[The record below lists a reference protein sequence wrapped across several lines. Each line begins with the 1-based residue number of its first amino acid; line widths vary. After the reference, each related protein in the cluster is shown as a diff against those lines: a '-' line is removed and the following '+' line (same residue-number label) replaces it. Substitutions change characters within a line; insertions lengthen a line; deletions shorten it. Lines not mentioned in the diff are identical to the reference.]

1 MALYQ
6 RITLTAGILLILSG
20 CTHLTQLVVYQ
31 HHGHVIAASLFGLA
45 YCAIGI
51 LLVIEKQWVLWIAA
65 LLPLIGGILG
75 TIRFI
80 YMHPNPF
87 SFFHVLLDLIIVPC
101 CMYVLIRRKDGG
113 R

>member
-1 MALYQ
+1 MILYQ

-31 HHGHVIAASLFGLA
+31 HHGHVIVASLFGLA
-45 YCAIGI
+45 YLAIGI

-65 LLPLIGGILG
+65 LLPLSGGVLG
-75 TIRFI
+75 IIRFI
-80 YMHPNPF
+80 YMHTNPF
-87 SFFHVLLDLIIVPC
+87 SFFHVLLDIVIVPF
-101 CMYVLIRRKDGG
+101 CMYGIIRKKDAG

>member
-1 MALYQ
+1 MILYQ
-6 RITLTAGILLILSG
+6 RITLTSGIVLILSG

-45 YCAIGI
+45 YLAIGI

-65 LLPLIGGILG
+65 MLPLIGGILG
-75 TIRFI
+75 LIRFI
-80 YMHPNPF
+80 YMHTNPF
-87 SFFHVLLDLIIVPC
+87 SFFHVLLDMVIVPFC
-101 CMYVLIRRKDGG
+101 IYAIVLKKNMG

>member
-1 MALYQ
+1 MILYQ

-45 YCAIGI
+45 YLVIGI
-51 LLVIEKQWVLWIAA
+51 LLVIEKQWVLWIAT

-75 TIRFI
+75 VIRFI
-80 YMHPNPF
+80 YMHTNPF
-87 SFFHVLLDLIIVPC
+87 SFFHVLLDMVIVPFC
-101 CMYVLIRRKDGG
+101 LYVLVRKKDMG